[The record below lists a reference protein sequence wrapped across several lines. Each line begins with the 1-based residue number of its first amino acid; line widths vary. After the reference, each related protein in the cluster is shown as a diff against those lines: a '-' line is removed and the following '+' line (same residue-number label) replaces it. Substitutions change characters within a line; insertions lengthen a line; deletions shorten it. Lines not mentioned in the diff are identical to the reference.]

1 MSHIYFIMPVGSDPQ
16 YELKREQLAQLSN
29 DTGHDFFL
37 PLERHNFFSISEAKI
52 DLINASL
59 VVADLSLERPSCYF
73 ELGIAQALGV
83 PVCVIA
89 AVDTILHQTGSSII
103 PLFYSNLF
111 QYREVVRQCV
121 ASAG

>member
-16 YELKREQLAQLSN
+16 YELKREQLTQLSN
-29 DTGHDFFL
+29 DAGREFFL
-37 PLERHNFFSISEAKI
+37 PLERHNSFSISEART
-52 DLINASL
+52 DLLNASL

-89 AVDTILHQTGSSII
+89 AVDTILHQTGSLII

-111 QYREVVRQCV
+111 QYREVVRKCI